1 MLGSKNLLLIFISHL
16 IVNDIWIWI
25 FSSDIFI
32 ERIFKEVFVVEVF
45 RLVRINRI
53 IEYLG
58 VIFQEVLLHL
68 LR

>member
-32 ERIFKEVFVVEVF
+32 EWIFKEVFAVEVF